1 MSINRGL
8 ATAAACLV
16 MVAAGQAEARRTVVV
31 KHPPVISQ
39 GDVSEPRDAQQN
51 VIESEQYER
60 LLRTNPA
67 FRQARMGKECGPIT
81 DPQLHQS
88 CLASSGSSSAP
99 EHYRSSAGR

>member
-1 MSINRGL
+1 
-8 ATAAACLV
+8 
-16 MVAAGQAEARRTVVV
+16 VV
-31 KHPPVISQ
+31 KHPPGVSQ

-60 LLRTNPA
+60 LLRANPA

-99 EHYRSSAGR
+99 QHYRSSAGR